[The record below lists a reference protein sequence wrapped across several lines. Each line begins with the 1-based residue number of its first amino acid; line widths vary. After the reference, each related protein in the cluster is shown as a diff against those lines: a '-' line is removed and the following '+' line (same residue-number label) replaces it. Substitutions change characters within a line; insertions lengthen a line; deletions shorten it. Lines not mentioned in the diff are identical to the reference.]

1 MTLRILLIAVL
12 FLGGV
17 VVEEADARSKRVRQV
32 PNGSAASCNTCHTS
46 GGGSPL
52 NPFGLEIVTNF
63 LTAAGPAG
71 DVLWGPEL
79 AALDSDGDGA
89 SNGAELGD
97 PEGTWVVGD
106 PNPTGDED
114 ESDGHHDAG
123 EGEGHD
129 DDGDHDD
136 GEEAGHDD
144 DGDHGEE
151 AEHDDDG
158 EDHTDHDHEG
168 DSSLAGKVFNPGD
181 PTSTPPPAS
190 HDTAVEETTWGQIK
204 KLIGD

>member
-1 MTLRILLIAVL
+1 MTLRVLLVAVF

-17 VVEEADARSKRVRQV
+17 IADEADARSKRVRQV
-32 PNGSAASCNTCHTS
+32 PNGSAASCNTCHTA

-71 DVLWGPEL
+71 DVLWGSEL

-97 PEGTWVVGD
+97 PDGTWVAGD
-106 PNPTGDED
+106 PDP
-114 ESDGHHDAG
+114 AG
-123 EGEGHD
+123 D
-129 DDGDHDD
+129 DDS
-136 GEEAGHDD
+136 EEE
-144 DGDHGEE
+144 DHGE
-151 AEHDDDG
+151 
-158 EDHTDHDHEG
+158 HDHEG

-181 PTSTPPPAS
+181 PTSTPPPAP
-190 HDTAVEETTWGQIK
+190 HDTAVEVSTWAQIK
-204 KLIGD
+204 HLIGAPD